1 MTRIIHRYIF
11 RDLFKVF
18 ILTTLA
24 MTLIFS
30 ISQML
35 RPIQKYGVAPGQV
48 FKLLWYFSPVM
59 LSFVMPIAA
68 VFAASITY
76 GRFAGDNEF
85 DACRASGI
93 SPHSLAMPGLVLAVL
108 VAACNLLLNFY
119 ISPVYID
126 KAERSVQANAREII
140 FRSLERNGFYENSNG
155 RFKIMAD
162 VVLPEENRLLGV
174 NILEQRKNRSGWLV
188 TTPQAQV
195 EIETHRHYNNI
206 VAVAHDA
213 YYIDGTTQGF
223 SRRLPVMGR
232 FGSLLSDKIKFLK
245 YNELQDVSDNPYLF
259 NPVRER
265 VLEVSDQLS
274 AELFA
279 EHISRSIADNGEF
292 ELSTPARRLRIRC
305 EGARAGS
312 DSTIKLLGTVN
323 AAEYDTLIAERMIKT
338 WQSQEAYIRLDADRS
353 WVLSMPSAVWKTS
366 DGIEGLAADHNIR
379 GISMPPELAELFVEE
394 NILQTVMNQ
403 SPAEPTEELKTLHT
417 RVKDKIVDVYAN
429 IHAEIHFRIVF
440 GIGCIALVITGMA
453 LGIIYKGGHIL
464 TAFGLSSI
472 PAGFLIIII
481 AAGENITKNIPRG
494 AENFSYNGIYLMWA
508 GLVVLILMSGLVYKR
523 INHA

>member
-18 ILTTLA
+18 ILTTLS

-35 RPIQKYGVAPGQV
+35 RPIQKYGVAPEQV

-76 GRFAGDNEF
+76 GRFASDNEF

-93 SPHSLAMPGLVLAVL
+93 SPHSLAMPGLVLAVF
-108 VAACNLLLNFY
+108 VAVCNLLLNFY

-126 KAERSVQANAREII
+126 KAERSIQANAREII
-140 FRSLERNGFYENSNG
+140 FRSLERNGYYENKNG
-155 RFKIMAD
+155 RFKIMSD

-174 NILEQRKNRSGWLV
+174 NILEQRKNKSGWLV
-188 TTPQAQV
+188 TTPEAQV
-195 EIETHRHYNNI
+195 EIDTHRHYNNI

-213 YYIDGTTQGF
+213 YYIDGKTQGY

-232 FGSLLSDKIKFLK
+232 FGSLLGEKVKFLK
-245 YNELQDVSDNPYLF
+245 YDELTEVKDNPYLF
-259 NPVRER
+259 NPVREK

-274 AELFA
+274 AELFS
-279 EHISRSIADNGEF
+279 EYISRSLSDNGRF
-292 ELSTPARRLRIRC
+292 ELFTPARRLVVHC
-305 EGARAGS
+305 GGAEAQNK
-312 DSTIKLLGTVN
+312 STIRLLGEVKTVEYDKLL
-323 AAEYDTLIAERMIKT
+323 AERMIKT
-338 WQSQEAYIRLDADRS
+338 WAGREAFLRLDADRS
-353 WVLSMPSAVWKTS
+353 WVLSMPSAVWKS
-366 DGIEGLAADHNIR
+366 PDGIEGLAADHNMR
-379 GISMPPELAELFVEE
+379 GISMPAELEDLFSEE
-394 NILQTVMNQ
+394 NILHTVMNEH
-403 SPAEPTEELKTLHT
+403 PDEPTEELKTLHT

-440 GIGCIALVITGMA
+440 AIGCISLVITGMA
-453 LGIIYKGGHIL
+453 LGIIYKGGHVL

-472 PAGFLIIII
+472 PAGFLIVVI
-481 AAGENITKNIPRG
+481 AAGENITKNVPSG
-494 AENFSYNGIYLMWA
+494 AESFSYNGIYLMWA
-508 GLVVLILMSGLVYKR
+508 GLGVLMLISGLVYRR